1 MTQPQLNI
9 TEEYNSQSYSVSNK
23 CIFFRYHCI
32 LILLTVAGSTILFT
46 KLNFTINPIFPAA
59 PIIYFFGYFI
69 SIIYFF
75 GSEKGNFIITI
86 WKDEEYV
93 SCIL

>member
-59 PIIYFFGYFI
+59 PIIYFFG
-69 SIIYFF
+69 
-75 GSEKGNFIITI
+75 SEKVGNFIITI